1 MDAKT
6 GTAIKLSQWDALLL
20 ESLKSYGWTNE
31 QLIRK
36 VHAGDFPEDTSPFQF
51 DYGLLNTLASS
62 DAELFAQAVTEGYQI
77 KYNTIRGIHSWIK
90 VAFQQE
96 AELLLDSGSG
106 AVHVWLTNEE
116 ADRLASVLSYGWSLS
131 KPDSAALQVT
141 NAADTVDAS
150 GVPGAAGRDAYR
162 IYPAV
167 Q

>member
-6 GTAIKLSQWDALLL
+6 GTVIKLSQWDALLL

-36 VHAGDFPEDTSPFQF
+36 VHEGDLPVDTSPFQF
-51 DYGLLNTLASS
+51 DYSLLNALASS
-62 DAELFAQAVTEGYQI
+62 DAELFAQAVNEGYQI

-96 AELLLDSGSG
+96 AELLLEPGGES
-106 AVHVWLTNEE
+106 VHAWLTNAE
-116 ADRLASVLSYGWSLS
+116 ADQLASVLSYGWTLS
-131 KPDSAALQVT
+131 KLDGAAPQLT
-141 NAADTVDAS
+141 EAADTVNVPDA
-150 GVPGAAGRDAYR
+150 PGAAGRDAYR
-162 IYPAV
+162 IYPAA